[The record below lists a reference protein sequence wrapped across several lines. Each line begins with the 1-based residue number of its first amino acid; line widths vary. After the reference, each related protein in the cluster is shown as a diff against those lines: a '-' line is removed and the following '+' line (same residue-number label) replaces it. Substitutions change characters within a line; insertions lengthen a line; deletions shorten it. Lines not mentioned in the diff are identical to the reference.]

1 LEGININ
8 SNIVKQFKTNRNM
21 REFIRVIS
29 GHQIF
34 SYGTGRIIKLGNSNQ
49 YAVID
54 NVKYKIVF
62 DDANQ
67 ELIPT
72 APLA

>member
-1 LEGININ
+1 M
-8 SNIVKQFKTNRNM
+8 T
-21 REFIRVIS
+21 EFIRVLN

-34 SYGTGRIIKLGNSNQ
+34 SYGTGRIIKLGNGNQ
-49 YAVID
+49 YAVI
-54 NVKYKIVF
+54 NNIKYKIVF

-67 ELIPT
+67 ELIQT